1 LIFQR
6 WRRKRYWI
14 NIGNFEKIEKGN
26 ITTGGTAMSVFI
38 IAEIGINHNGDMEL
52 AKRLIDTA
60 VVAGCDA
67 VKFQKRTVDKV
78 YTKEY
83 LDGPRKSPWG
93 DTQRAQKEGLEF
105 GEAEYDEIDRYCRE
119 KGIVWY
125 ASAWDLDSQRFLQKY
140 NCSYNKV
147 ASAMLTNDELLQ
159 EIAAE
164 GKYTFIATGMSTLEE
179 IEHAV
184 EVFEKAKCPYEL
196 MHCNSTYPMPAED
209 ANLKLIKV
217 LEDIFKCKVGYSG
230 HEAGTLVSTCAVA
243 AGATSIE
250 RHITLDRDM
259 YGSDQ
264 KASIEPYELCKLVKD
279 IRETE
284 KIMGNGE
291 KVLTPAESE
300 VKKKLRG

>member
-1 LIFQR
+1 M
-6 WRRKRYWI
+6 K
-14 NIGNFEKIEKGN
+14 
-26 ITTGGTAMSVFI
+26 TFI
-38 IAEIGINHNGDMEL
+38 IAEIGINHNGDLNL
-52 AKRLIDTA
+52 AKKLIDTA

-83 LDGPRKSPWG
+83 LDSPRQSPWG

-105 GEAEYDEIDRYCRE
+105 GKAEYDEIDGYCRE
-119 KGIVWY
+119 KGIEWY
-125 ASAWDLDSQRFLQKY
+125 ASAWDLDSQKFLQQYDCK
-140 NCSYNKV
+140 YNKV
-147 ASAMLTNDELLQ
+147 ASAMLTKDELIE
-159 EIAAE
+159 EIAKE
-164 GKYTFIATGMSTLEE
+164 GKYTFIATGMSTLDE
-179 IEHAV
+179 IDHAV
-184 EVFEKAKCPYEL
+184 EIFEKYKCPFEL
-196 MHCNSTYPMPAED
+196 MHCNSTYPMPPED

-217 LEDIFKCKVGYSG
+217 LADIYKCKVGYSG

-250 RHITLDRDM
+250 RHITLDRTM

-279 IRETE
+279 IRDTE
-284 KIMGNGE
+284 KIMGTGE
-291 KVLTPAESE
+291 KVLTAAEEE